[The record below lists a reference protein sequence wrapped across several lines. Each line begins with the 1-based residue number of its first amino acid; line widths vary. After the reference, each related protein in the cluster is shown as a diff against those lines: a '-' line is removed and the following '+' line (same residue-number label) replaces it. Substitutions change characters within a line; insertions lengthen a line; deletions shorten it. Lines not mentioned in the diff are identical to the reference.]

1 MKTWFVPYGREAAI
15 KNKNLGPGLRR
26 QPTLV
31 PCCREAATK
40 KKNLGPGLRTQPTLV
55 LCVGLFL
62 LAPMGCSAQPSYRD
76 GVYQAQTAEFHNGW
90 KETVEVTIKG
100 GKLDKI
106 SWDAVSDNPDIPI
119 NKKQYS
125 KSGLYGMLA
134 GGAQNEWCDQAKAAE
149 DYILKYGV
157 DSFDVDEEGHTDAIS
172 GCTVTVDTLA
182 LLAQDCLRQ
191 ARR

>member
-1 MKTWFVPYGREAAI
+1 MKKWMRVLMLFALCAGLLTAA
-15 KNKNLGPGLRR
+15 
-26 QPTLV
+26 
-31 PCCREAATK
+31 
-40 KKNLGPGLRTQPTLV
+40 
-55 LCVGLFL
+55 
-62 LAPMGCSAQPSYRD
+62 LAGCSGRPAYKD
-76 GVYQAQTAEFHNGW
+76 GIYQAEAEEFHNGW
-90 KETVEVTIKG
+90 KETVEITVKDGQI
-100 GKLDKI
+100 DKI
-106 SWDAVSDNPDIPI
+106 SWDAISDNPDIPI

-149 DYILKYGV
+149 DYIVQYGV
-157 DSFDVDEEGHTDAIS
+157 DSFDIDKEGHTDAIS